1 MRVFIVPFALAV
13 ALGSAASAQGQTA
26 LQIARQAGVC
36 GNAGIASAERLPDG
50 RIAVQCAAGP
60 ATPDPVVSTQATGA
74 ATGAAAGSGAGAG
87 AAAGTG
93 AGAAAGTGA
102 GAATA
107 AGTGAAAGAGAAAA
121 AGAATGF
128 VPLIAPAAA
137 IAGVAGVAA
146 AVAGGS
152 STSDTQ

>member
-60 ATPDPVVSTQATGA
+60 ATPDPEITTQTTGGEVA
-74 ATGAAAGSGAGAG
+74 GAGAG
-87 AAAGTG
+87 AAAP
-93 AGAAAGTGA
+93 
-102 GAATA
+102 
-107 AGTGAAAGAGAAAA
+107 
-121 AGAATGF
+121 ATGF
-128 VPLIAPAAA
+128 VPLIGPAAA

-152 STSDTQ
+152 SSSDTQNQ

>member
-60 ATPDPVVSTQATGA
+60 VTPDPEITTQTTGGEVA
-74 ATGAAAGSGAGAG
+74 GAGGAGAG
-87 AAAGTG
+87 AT
-93 AGAAAGTGA
+93 
-102 GAATA
+102 
-107 AGTGAAAGAGAAAA
+107 AGAAAA
-121 AGAATGF
+121 PATGF

-146 AVAGGS
+146 AIAGGS
-152 STSDTQ
+152 STPDTQNQ

>member
-36 GNAGIASAERLPDG
+36 GNAGIVSAERLPDG

-60 ATPDPVVSTQATGA
+60 VTPDPEITTQTTG
-74 ATGAAAGSGAGAG
+74 GEVAGAG
-87 AAAGTG
+87 GTG
-93 AGAAAGTGA
+93 AGAT
-102 GAATA
+102 
-107 AGTGAAAGAGAAAA
+107 AGAGAAAA
-121 AGAATGF
+121 AGAGAAAGAAAAAGAGAAGPATGF

-137 IAGVAGVAA
+137 AVGVAGVAA

-152 STSDTQ
+152 SSSDTQ

>member
-1 MRVFIVPFALAV
+1 MRVFIIPFALAV
-13 ALGSAASAQGQTA
+13 SLGSAASAQGQTA

-36 GNAGIASAERLPDG
+36 GNAGIVSAERLPDG

-60 ATPDPVVSTQATGA
+60 ATPDPEITTQTTGGEVA
-74 ATGAAAGSGAGAG
+74 GAGAGAG
-87 AAAGTG
+87 AAAP
-93 AGAAAGTGA
+93 
-102 GAATA
+102 
-107 AGTGAAAGAGAAAA
+107 
-121 AGAATGF
+121 ATGF

-152 STSDTQ
+152 SSSDTQ

>member
-36 GNAGIASAERLPDG
+36 GNAGIVSAERLPDG
-50 RIAVQCAAGP
+50 RIAVQCATGP
-60 ATPDPVVSTQATGA
+60 VTPDPEITTQTTG
-74 ATGAAAGSGAGAG
+74 GEVAGAG
-87 AAAGTG
+87 GTG
-93 AGAAAGTGA
+93 AGATAG
-102 GAATA
+102 
-107 AGTGAAAGAGAAAA
+107 AGAGAAAA
-121 AGAATGF
+121 AGAGAAAGAAAAAGAGAAAPATGF

-152 STSDTQ
+152 SSSDTQ